1 MGRSLVIVESPAKAK
16 TINKYLGRDY
26 TVKASIGHVMDLP
39 KKTIGIRLPD
49 EPKKKKKKSK
59 RKSKVEEKPHKPISI
74 DDAKIFEPTLEIIYG
89 KGKVINDLRKSAANA
104 DAVYLAGDPDR
115 EGEAIS
121 AHLRAVL
128 TKPSKYEEA
137 EPSGFGRFGK
147 NGKNGNGKDEK
158 AEAEAAAAEA
168 KGKGKGG
175 KGKKGKAGKKE
186 DKDEIEVPAI
196 DPKKIFRVTFNEITP
211 KAIRAAFEKPRQVDT
226 NLVDAQQAR
235 RVLDRIVGYK
245 ISPLLWDKVRRGLSA
260 GRVQTVAVRLIVER
274 EQEIRAFV
282 PVEYWSIHAMLD
294 SGQPPIF
301 EAKLHKYKGE
311 DIEVSNQEA
320 AEKIVA
326 AVSKAKWEVASVNQR
341 EKKRNPPPPFT
352 TSKLQQA
359 SYNRLRYTA
368 KRTMGIAQR
377 LYEGVDMGE
386 EGSVA
391 LITYMRTDSV
401 NVSADALTQVRDMIP
416 EKFGSSYLPE
426 KPNYYK
432 SKKDAQEAHEAVRPT
447 DVTRSPEDVRKYLD
461 DDLFKLYQLIWQ
473 RFVASQ
479 MMPAVFDQTTID
491 ISAGDYT
498 FRATGSVQKFD
509 GYLRVYQTPAA
520 VTDREDD
527 EKDDDG
533 EGKNLPR
540 VEEGQVLRLDQIR
553 PDQHFTE
560 PPPRYTEA
568 TLVKELEEKGIGRP
582 STYASIISTI
592 VEREYVRK
600 DQGRFTPTMLGERVN
615 ALLVK
620 SFDDV
625 FDATFTARLEE
636 ELDEIEEGKLPW
648 RDAVRE
654 FWGKFVVD
662 LTKADDEMIS
672 YKAGIPTGK
681 KCEKCGQGELLERIS
696 RHGFFL
702 GCSRY
707 PDCDFIQDMAPELS
721 DDTESKTEYCEN
733 CGKEML
739 MKRGRFGAFLA
750 CSGYPDCKTTRRLV
764 EGTRIALQPDEPL
777 EEKCQLCSNHLIKK
791 HGRFG
796 TFIGCSGYPKCKYT
810 RPITM
815 GIKCPK
821 CSDGEFVKRGSMGK
835 GGRGR
840 PRVFYG
846 CSRYP
851 DCDFTTPNMPIA
863 EPCPKCGAPFIVEK
877 KSKIGV
883 VHTCLKEG
891 CDWEQLAPEPQPAVV
906 PAPVE
911 EPTPVGA
918 KP

>member
-1 MGRSLVIVESPAKAK
+1 MARSLVIVESPAKAK
-16 TINKYLGRDY
+16 TINKYLGKNY
-26 TVKASIGHVMDLP
+26 IVKASIGHVLDLP

-49 EPKKKKKKSK
+49 EPDETEAAPKKKVSAKKGSK
-59 RKSKVEEKPHKPISI
+59 KFKVKPVRKPVTL
-74 DDAKIFEPTLEIIYG
+74 DDVKIFEPTLQIING
-89 KGKVINDLRKSAANA
+89 KLKVINDLRKAAHSA
-104 DAVYLAGDPDR
+104 DAIYLAGDPDR

-121 AHLRAVL
+121 AHLAMVL
-128 TKPSKYEEA
+128 SKPSKFVEQEA
-137 EPSGFGRFGK
+137 SAPRWKKKNAKPEPVAE
-147 NGKNGNGKDEK
+147 EK
-158 AEAEAAAAEA
+158 AEP
-168 KGKGKGG
+168 
-175 KGKKGKAGKKE
+175 KKE
-186 DKDEIEVPAI
+186 IPPI
-196 DPKKIFRVTFNEITP
+196 DAKKIFRVTFNEITP
-211 KAIRAAFEKPRQVDT
+211 KAIRAAFDHPRQVDS

-245 ISPLLWDKVRRGLSA
+245 VSPLLWDKVRRGLSA
-260 GRVQTVAVRLIVER
+260 GRVQTVALRLIVER
-274 EQEIRAFV
+274 EQLIKAFV
-282 PVEYWSIHAMLD
+282 PQEYWTIHAMLD
-294 SGQPPIF
+294 AGEPPIF
-301 EAKLHKYKGE
+301 EAKLSKYKGE
-311 DIEVSNQEA
+311 DIEVGNQEA
-320 AEKIVA
+320 ADKVVA
-326 AVSKAKWEVASVNQR
+326 AVSKAKWQVTSVAQR
-341 EKKRNPPPPFT
+341 EKRRNPPPPFT

-359 SYNRLRYTA
+359 AYNRLRYTA
-368 KRTMGIAQR
+368 KRTMGVAQR
-377 LYEGVDMGE
+377 LYEGVELGE

-401 NVSADALTQVRDMIP
+401 AVSQDALQQVRELIP
-416 EKFGSSYLPE
+416 ERFGSNYLPE

-447 DVTRSPEDVRKYLD
+447 DVSKTPEDVRKYLPD
-461 DDLFKLYQLIWQ
+461 DQFKLYQLIWQ

-479 MMPAVFDQTTID
+479 MLPAIFDQTSID

-509 GYLRVYQTPAA
+509 GYLRVYQMPVAGA
-520 VTDREDD
+520 DREDD
-527 EKDDDG
+527 EKDDEG
-533 EGKNLPR
+533 EGKTLPR
-540 VEEGQVLRLDQIR
+540 VTEGQTLRLDQIR

-600 DQGRFTPTMLGERVN
+600 DQGRFTPTMLGERVSV
-615 ALLVK
+615 LLVK

-625 FDATFTARLEE
+625 FDVTFTARLEE
-636 ELDEIEEGKLPW
+636 ELDEIEGGKLGW
-648 RDAVRE
+648 RVAVRE
-654 FWGKFVVD
+654 FWEKFVVD
-662 LTKADDEMIS
+662 LAKAGDEMVS

-681 KCEKCGQGELLERIS
+681 KCEKCGEGELLERIS

-707 PDCDFIQDMAPELS
+707 PDCDFIQDMAPELT
-721 DDTESKTEYCEN
+721 DDSGEGKTEYCEN
-733 CGKEML
+733 CGKEMAI
-739 MKRGRFGAFLA
+739 KRGRFGAFMA
-750 CSGYPDCKTTRRLV
+750 CTGYPDCKTTRRLV
-764 EGTRIALQPDEPL
+764 EGTRIAHEPDEPL
-777 EEKCQLCSNHLIKK
+777 EEKCTLCGNHLIKK
-791 HGRFG
+791 SGRFG
-796 TFIGCSGYPKCKYT
+796 QFIGCSGYPKCKYT

-821 CSDGEFVKRGSMGK
+821 CNEGEFVRRGSAGK

-851 DCDFTTPNMPIA
+851 DCDYTSPHMPLA

-877 KSKIGV
+877 KTKIGIV
-883 VHTCLKEG
+883 RTCVKEG
-891 CDWEQLAPEPQPAVV
+891 CDWESVVADPMPAQPEEA
-906 PAPVE
+906 AA
-911 EPTPVGA
+911 PVGA

>member
-1 MGRSLVIVESPAKAK
+1 MGRLLVIVESPAKAK

-26 TVKASIGHVMDLP
+26 VVKASIGHVMDLP
-39 KKTIGIRLPD
+39 KKTIGIRLPGED
-49 EPKKKKKKSK
+49 VNGQKKRKTAKGKKKAAADKTP
-59 RKSKVEEKPHKPISI
+59 KVLISL
-74 DDAKIFEPTLEIIYG
+74 DDAKIFEPTLQIIAG
-89 KGKVINDLRKSAANA
+89 KGKVINDLRRAASTA

-121 AHLRAVL
+121 AHLAMVL
-128 TKPSKYEEA
+128 SKPSRYTEAESSDKPTAKEVAAEKLAAEAEEA
-137 EPSGFGRFGK
+137 ASK
-147 NGKNGNGKDEK
+147 NGKKSESKLK
-158 AEAEAAAAEA
+158 A
-168 KGKGKGG
+168 
-175 KGKKGKAGKKE
+175 KE
-186 DKDEIEVPAI
+186 PEEEITIPAI

-245 ISPLLWDKVRRGLSA
+245 VSPLLWNKVRRGLSA
-260 GRVQTVAVRLIVER
+260 GRVQTVALRLIVER
-274 EQEIRAFV
+274 EQLIRAFV
-282 PVEYWSIHAMLD
+282 PQEYWTIHAMLD
-294 SGQPPIF
+294 AGEPPIF
-301 EAKLHKYKGE
+301 EAKLSKFKGQ

-320 AEKIVA
+320 ADKIVA
-326 AVSKAKWEVASVNQR
+326 AVTNAKWQVAAVTQK
-341 EKKRNPPPPFT
+341 EKRRNAPPPFT

-359 SYNRLRYTA
+359 AYNRLRYTA
-368 KRTMGIAQR
+368 KRTMALAQR
-377 LYEGVDMGE
+377 LYEGVELGS

-401 NVSADALTQVRDMIP
+401 HVSNDALAQVREFIP
-416 EKFGSSYLPE
+416 SRFGSDYLPE
-426 KPNYYK
+426 KPNFYK

-447 DVTRSPEDVRKYLD
+447 DVSRAPEDVRKYLED
-461 DDLFKLYQLIWQ
+461 DVFKLYQLIWQ

-479 MMPAVFDQTTID
+479 MLPAVFDQTTID
-491 ISAGDYT
+491 ITAGDYT

-509 GYLRVYQTPAA
+509 GYLRVYQIPAA
-520 VTDREDD
+520 NADRDDD
-527 EKDDDG
+527 EKEDEG
-533 EGKNLPR
+533 EGKALPR
-540 VEEGQVLRLDQIR
+540 VTEGQVLRLDQIR

-592 VEREYVRK
+592 VEREYVNK
-600 DQGRFTPTMLGERVN
+600 TQGRFTPTMLGERVSV
-615 ALLVK
+615 LLVK
-620 SFDDV
+620 SFEDV
-625 FDATFTARLEE
+625 FDVSFTARLEE

-648 RDAVRE
+648 RDAVKE
-654 FWGKFVVD
+654 FWVKFIVD
-662 LTKADDEMIS
+662 LDRADDEMLS

-681 KCEKCGQGELLERIS
+681 KCEKCGEGELPERIS

-707 PDCDFIQDMAPELS
+707 PDCDFIQDLSPEVAS
-721 DDTESKTEYCEN
+721 EPGDANKIEYCDN
-733 CGKEML
+733 CGKEMAI
-739 MKRGRFGAFLA
+739 KRGRFGVFLA
-750 CSGYPDCKTTRRLV
+750 CTGYPDCKTTRRLV
-764 EGTRIALQPDEPL
+764 EGPRIARQPDELL
-777 EEKCQLCSNHLIKK
+777 EEKCMLCEQQLVKK

-796 TFIGCSGYPKCKYT
+796 EFIGCSGYPKCKYT

-821 CSDGEFVKRGSMGK
+821 CNEGEFVKRGSAGK

-840 PRVFYG
+840 PRIFYG

-851 DCDFTTPNMPIA
+851 DCDFTTPFMPIP

-877 KSKIGV
+877 KSKIGTV
-883 VHTCLKEG
+883 YTCLKEG
-891 CDWEQLAPEPQPAVV
+891 CDWEKLAPEPAAAPTPSPQEEPV
-906 PAPVE
+906 PA
-911 EPTPVGA
+911 GA